1 VASISVSL
9 FCECQ
14 ELCSDATTS
23 AITRNTDRRNVW
35 RTREAVL
42 RKEDE
47 AESRARV
54 RISSHEEL
62 GPRARKR
69 CATAFQITFQSN
81 PRLVGGHKARTP
93 FGIIR
98 QSRCDVEWVHCS
110 RKTTAIVA
118 GRLSYR
124 QTRGPPS
131 VRQVAEF
138 HRKFAVDMHNVD
150 GIVDRVSLNEADR
163 PGL

>member
-14 ELCSDATTS
+14 ELCSDATTL
-23 AITRNTDRRNVW
+23 AITRYADRGDIW
-35 RTREAVL
+35 RAREAVW

-47 AESRARV
+47 TESRARI
-54 RISSHEEL
+54 RISSNEEL
-62 GPRARKR
+62 SPRARQR

-81 PRLVGGHKARTP
+81 PRLVGGHKARAP

-98 QSRCDVEWVHCS
+98 QSGCNVEWVHCS